1 MVNVGWAVAT
11 FAPRSSSLADRES
24 DMSEKQSQ
32 QSKLIDGPVASSER
46 GPSRNRTL
54 GISRIAMTGGAG
66 FLGQLFLKR
75 LLLMPEVTEVHVFDI
90 QAPQFVHSNKLFF
103 HRLDLTKDGADVE
116 MAKVLLDRQVPLF
129 VHAALFMDPGKFSA
143 KRREV
148 ESIGTFHVLNA
159 VAEAKVER
167 LFVFS
172 STFVYGAHPS
182 NPNFLRESKPL
193 QGRGPGYVRTRVDV
207 ENQVFEFSQEY
218 SGVQVLTLR
227 FAPIFGPS
235 AQSTLARYFLSG
247 LIPKVLGYDPLFQF
261 LHEEDAARA
270 ALSALHSSRSGIYNI
285 VGRGVLPLSTGFHIC
300 GRIAVP
306 VMPGAV
312 RATFGLGH
320 LLRIW
325 DISSELVPM
334 FQYICLADG
343 QKAATDLGF
352 VAEYSSRQAL
362 KSMVEANR
370 LRRVGFSVPS
380 FGLGEERP
388 ESGQRGFE
396 RVY

>member
-1 MVNVGWAVAT
+1 
-11 FAPRSSSLADRES
+11 
-24 DMSEKQSQ
+24 MSENQSQ
-32 QSKLIDGPVASSER
+32 QLNLGKSNSS
-46 GPSRNRTL
+46 GQSRNRNV
-54 GISRIAMTGGAG
+54 GISRIARSGGAG
-66 FLGQLFLKR
+66 FLGQLLLKR

-90 QAPQFVHSNKLFF
+90 QTPQFVHSNKLFF

-129 VHAALFMDPGKFSA
+129 IHAALFMDPGKFSG

-182 NPNFLRESKPL
+182 NPNFLREDAPL
-193 QGRGPGYVRTRVDV
+193 QSRGPGYVRTRVDV
-207 ENQVFEFSQEY
+207 EKQVQEFSREY
-218 SGVQVLTLR
+218 PGVQVLALR

-247 LIPKVLGYDPLFQF
+247 VIPKILGFDPLFQF
-261 LHEEDAARA
+261 LHEEDAGRA
-270 ALSALHSSRSGIYNI
+270 ALWALHSSRSGVYNI

-300 GRIAVP
+300 GRIGVP
-306 VMPGAV
+306 VFPGLV
-312 RATFGLGH
+312 KTTFRLGH

-325 DISSELVPM
+325 DISADLVPM
-334 FQYICLADG
+334 FQYICVADG
-343 QKAATDLGF
+343 QKASTDLGF